1 MDRSASSRGRLTERG
16 YHAENI
22 SGHHRAHDGSDI
34 FCRFHHLAGCGL
46 TDPGEEKEQLEKIS
60 CEKAAGVRGSQK
72 DRRVAETGP
81 EEKNVWIDQII
92 ARPA

>member
-1 MDRSASSRGRLTERG
+1 LASSRGRLRERD

-34 FCRFHHLAGCGL
+34 FCRLYRLFCHGLA
-46 TDPGEEKEQLEKIS
+46 DPGEEKEQLEKTS
-60 CEKAAGVRGSQK
+60 GEKTAGVRGFQK

-81 EEKNVWIDQII
+81 EEKNVRIDQII
-92 ARPA
+92 AEPA